1 MFRKTLTCGLAALS
15 LAALPLAAEEAL
27 TADQVIAKN
36 LEARGGAEKIAALK
50 SAKVTG
56 KMMMGP
62 GMEAPFTME
71 WKRPDKVR
79 MEFTIQG
86 MAGIQAYDGTTAWML
101 MPFMGQTAPEKMP
114 EQQAKDVID
123 QADFEGPLVGYRDK
137 GHQVEYL
144 GTEEIEGTP
153 AHKLKMTKKNGDV
166 EYHFLDAEASLEIMV
181 KTSREMNGQPFEFQ
195 AGFGD
200 YKEVGGLVMPHSI
213 EITAAGAPAS
223 QVITMEKIELNPEIA
238 DDRFTMPA
246 AEPKTEGP

>member
-79 MEFTIQG
+79 MEFTIQ
-86 MAGIQAYDGTTAWML
+86 
-101 MPFMGQTAPEKMP
+101 
-114 EQQAKDVID
+114 
-123 QADFEGPLVGYRDK
+123 
-137 GHQVEYL
+137 
-144 GTEEIEGTP
+144 EIGR
-153 AHKLKMTKKNGDV
+153 AHV
-166 EYHFLDAEASLEIMV
+166 
-181 KTSREMNGQPFEFQ
+181 
-195 AGFGD
+195 
-200 YKEVGGLVMPHSI
+200 
-213 EITAAGAPAS
+213 
-223 QVITMEKIELNPEIA
+223 
-238 DDRFTMPA
+238 
-246 AEPKTEGP
+246 